1 MMRFFFGILGFSSA
15 VFSVLL
21 LFAPGSL
28 LQAVSGISSPLISLI
43 VSGSGLFLTLWTLSS
58 RGCKHTAFWF
68 TLIIGVVL
76 VIFSVTSVAPDR
88 LSLFHD
94 ESLAVTG
101 LMIIIGS
108 RIVALRL
115 TMNTRR
121 YYSVF
126 GLFTAAAVLGLGAL
140 VPAGMN
146 TEELSFS
153 QGKAALLAVL
163 HPEARD
169 YIDDIDGYVN
179 DLIEDDS
186 LDPAEKE
193 AEIQILNRRI
203 IEMEAELSLFEEMRE
218 ENRDNRREI
227 AMLRQRVEE
236 ALAREGSGDGEG
248 FSPVMSFAQ
257 AVQPDLPVVRDFAA
271 ALAAESPGSFYRSRS
286 FGDPSPGTIGMKQ
299 IITIHRYISGEWK
312 YVNDPMFVD
321 RDYYSPAGRTIS
333 TGLAG
338 DCDDY
343 AILTA
348 SAIEAI
354 GGKTRIMSGS
364 CSEGGHAWPEVYI
377 GERSAWNEA
386 MRVVDAEYPGRKIQ
400 YIRDDSGEYW
410 LCLDWQLGI
419 YSCGGS
425 PEVRYQSEW
434 R

>member
-1 MMRFFFGILGFSSA
+1 M
-15 VFSVLL
+15 
-21 LFAPGSL
+21 PY
-28 LQAVSGISSPLISLI
+28 
-43 VSGSGLFLTLWTLSS
+43 
-58 RGCKHTAFWF
+58 WF

-76 VIFSVTSVAPDR
+76 VVLSVTS
-88 LSLFHD
+88 FHN
-94 ESLAVTG
+94 EALAVTG
-101 LMIIIGS
+101 LIVIIVS
-108 RIVALRL
+108 RIIALRL

-121 YYSVF
+121 YYPGF

-140 VPAGMN
+140 VPSGMN
-146 TEELSFS
+146 SEELSFN
-153 QGKAALLAVL
+153 QGKTTLLAIL

-169 YIDDIDGYVN
+169 YIDDIDAYVD
-179 DLIEDDS
+179 DLIEDES

-193 AEIQILNRRI
+193 AEIQTLNQRI
-203 IEMEAELSLFEEMRE
+203 SEMEAELSLFEELRE
-218 ENRDNRREI
+218 VNEDNRREI
-227 AMLRQRVEE
+227 AVLRQRVEE
-236 ALAREGSGDGEG
+236 ALVREGSGDIEG
-248 FSPVMSFAQ
+248 FSPVMSFTQ

-271 ALAAESPGSFYRSRS
+271 ALAAESPGSFYRSSS
-286 FGDPSPGTIGMKQ
+286 FGDPSPGTTGIKQ

-343 AILTA
+343 AILMA

-354 GGKTRIMSGS
+354 GGKTRIMGGS

-377 GERSAWNEA
+377 GKKAAWNEA
-386 MRVVDAEYPGRKIQ
+386 MRVVAAAYPGRSIQ
-400 YIRDDSGEYW
+400 YLRDDSSDYW

-425 PEVRYQSEW
+425 SEVLYQSEW